1 MSSNNLY
8 DLFKMD
14 AELEREG
21 ITIDY
26 GSIKFLLARA
36 GGSNT
41 AFKKL
46 FQSKAKKYR
55 HQIDNKTMSDSA
67 AELLMAQSY
76 AEAIILGWW
85 SRKNDDRGEA
95 ILDKDGEEQWV
106 DTIEVPTADGKGMKK
121 VKYSVKEC
129 VKLLLDL
136 PDLFTDIQ
144 SMAGESANYRK
155 ELEEEDEGNLEQS

>member
-1 MSSNNLY
+1 MSSNLY

-14 AELEREG
+14 ADLEREG
-21 ITIDY
+21 ITINY

-46 FQSKAKKYR
+46 FQAKAKKYR
-55 HQIDNKTMSDSA
+55 HQIDNKTMSDDA

-85 SRKNDDRGEA
+85 SRKEDENGEA
-95 ILDKDGEEQWV
+95 VLDKSGEEQWV
-106 DTIEVPTADGKGMKK
+106 DTIEVPTADGSSLKR

-136 PDLFTDIQ
+136 PDLFADIQ
-144 SMAGESANYRK
+144 QMAGEAANYRK
-155 ELEEEDEGNLEQS
+155 EVEEEDEGNLQES